1 MLHLP
6 NKHNFQLQ
14 SSGSGLQ
21 TFAFLLAIIMIYTQ
35 ISFKIIPDTQE
46 NREILV
52 ALLSDLPFESFDE
65 NPELVLGYIP
75 GESADLDE
83 ISQILTALPFSV
95 QTESELIPDQN
106 WNEVWEKN
114 YFKPLLIGNRCLV
127 RAPFHTEYESAEFEL
142 VIEPK
147 MAFGTGNHETTT
159 LVAEQILDMDLTGK
173 TVLDMGCGTG
183 ILGMLASLKGAKNVM
198 AIDID
203 SWSFESTSENA
214 RLNKILNLE
223 AKLGDASLLGDQT
236 YEVIFANIHKNVIV
250 NDLPAY
256 EMVLK
261 PGGKIYLS
269 GFYTQDMPDVKAK
282 AESLGLVE
290 TGFQEKNNWV
300 VYSFE
305 KR

>member
-1 MLHLP
+1 M
-6 NKHNFQLQ
+6 N
-14 SSGSGLQ
+14 
-21 TFAFLLAIIMIYTQ
+21 YTQ
-35 ISFKIIPDTQE
+35 ISFKLIPDNQE

-52 ALLSDLPFESFDE
+52 AMLSDLAFESFDE
-65 NPELVLGYIP
+65 SDEQVMGYIP
-75 GESADLDE
+75 GEIVNLEE
-83 ISQILTALPFSV
+83 IKQITSLLPFSV
-95 QTESELIPDQN
+95 QTEDEIIPDKN

-127 RAPFHTEYESAEFEL
+127 RAPFHTEFEPAEFEL

-159 LVAEQILDMDLTGK
+159 LVAEQILNMDLTEK

-183 ILGMLASLKGAKNVM
+183 ILGMLASLKGAKSVT

-203 SWSFESTSENA
+203 TWSFESTVENA
-214 RLNKILNLE
+214 RLNNIVNLE
-223 AKLGDASLLGDQT
+223 AKLGDASLLGSET
-236 YEVIFANIHKNVIV
+236 FEIIFANIHKNVIIS
-250 NDLPAY
+250 DMSKY
-256 EMVLK
+256 ESVLQS
-261 PGGKIYLS
+261 GGKLSLS
-269 GFYTQDMPDVKAK
+269 GFYTHDIPDIKAK

-305 KR
+305 KPE